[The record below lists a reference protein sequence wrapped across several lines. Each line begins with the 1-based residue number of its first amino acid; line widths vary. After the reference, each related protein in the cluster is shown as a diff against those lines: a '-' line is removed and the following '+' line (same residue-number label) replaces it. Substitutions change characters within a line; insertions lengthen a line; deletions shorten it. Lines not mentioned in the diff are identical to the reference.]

1 MKRITVILF
10 FIINSVRAAD
20 VAELRTLYYKAN
32 DGKKAADEFF
42 EVTKGIKNTSEPI
55 LLGYKAMAHLMQ
67 AKFQFNPYSKMSNF
81 TKGKELLNIAI
92 NRDPG
97 NIELRFMRF
106 CAQANAPGFLGYKTH
121 INEDKAIVLK
131 SWKKCT
137 DKDLKARIKNYM
149 LTSTYCNVYEASSL
163 K

>member
-1 MKRITVILF
+1 MF
-10 FIINSVRAAD
+10 FIISSAQAAD
-20 VAELRTLYYKAN
+20 VAELRKLYYRAN
-32 DGKKAADEFF
+32 DSRKVADEFF
-42 EVTKGIKNTSEPI
+42 EVMKGIKNTSEPI

-81 TKGKELLNIAI
+81 TKGKDLLNIAI
-92 NRDPG
+92 NKDPG

-131 SWKKCT
+131 KWKKCT

-149 LTSTYCNVYEASSL
+149 LTSTYFNIYETSSFE
-163 K
+163 